1 MERGTIPLKLKT
13 ISILSLTLILTLFV
27 IYLKDHPELGKKI
40 YSPEMIQVKIS
51 GPVKNPGIY
60 LLESGSTGL
69 DLVEKAGGYLPEAA
83 NSFKANDLDQLLVD
97 GQAVD
102 LGKR

>member
-1 MERGTIPLKLKT
+1 
-13 ISILSLTLILTLFV
+13 
-27 IYLKDHPELGKKI
+27 
-40 YSPEMIQVKIS
+40 
-51 GPVKNPGIY
+51 VKNPGIY